1 MGMWGESD
9 TGGGGYGTAHRN
21 SFENSFTAISPIFSL
36 FSIYIYFFFAF
47 FFVLFFSF
55 SFAAPYYMSRAPR
68 QEHPIKGRPKD
79 SGASFPSEQTEK
91 LEK

>member
-1 MGMWGESD
+1 MARRTEILLKTLS
-9 TGGGGYGTAHRN
+9 RQFRQ
-21 SFENSFTAISPIFSL
+21 SFPSSL
-36 FSIYIYFFFAF
+36 YIYIFFFAF
-47 FFVLFFSF
+47 FFVIFFSF